1 MKTKTLISILNWNGA
16 DKTEGCLRSL
26 GDAGYLSR
34 GDVKVVVTD
43 NASALEDLELLRR
56 LTGVFKFSLVENSV
70 NVGFASGHNAVIRCA
85 RDEGFSFVWLL
96 NNDATVIPGALEAL
110 LDLMVRDAKCAC
122 AAPLL
127 IDSVTDEVYF
137 SGATH
142 SWTSLMP
149 TWLPTG
155 RFESVGATDPKE
167 VWSVGTANLLRLSAL
182 DAVGLMEDSYFA
194 YFEDD
199 ELGERILQSGWQT
212 RFAPEAR
219 VKHDMPDA
227 SAGKRRPFFYYLW
240 FRNQMRF
247 FHRYAP
253 SHGVRWTRLRLLA
266 RCVDSAGSLAK
277 AGYLDQANAAL
288 LGACD
293 ALRGIGGAPVLGRK
307 LPKWFTLVCY
317 ALQLLN
323 ALHGVRLRER

>member
-16 DKTEGCLRSL
+16 DKTEECLRSL
-26 GDAGYLSR
+26 RDAGYMSR
-34 GDVKVVVTD
+34 EDVKVVVTD
-43 NASALEDLELLRR
+43 NASALEDLERLRR
-56 LTGVFKFSLVENSV
+56 LTSAFDFSLVENGV
-70 NVGFASGHNAVIRCA
+70 NIGFAPGHNVVLRAA
-85 RDEGFSFVWLL
+85 KAEGFAFVWLL
-96 NNDATVIPGALEAL
+96 NNDASVLPGSLEAL
-110 LDLMVRDAKCAC
+110 LDLMAREAKCAC

-137 SGATH
+137 TGATH

-149 TWLPTG
+149 IWLPTD
-155 RFESVGATDPKE
+155 RFDSADATDPKD

-182 DAVGLMEDSYFA
+182 DTVGLMEDRYFA

-199 ELGERILQSGWQT
+199 EFGERILQSGWQT

-240 FRNQMRF
+240 FRNQMCF

-253 SHGVRWTRLRLLA
+253 LHGVRWTRLRLLA
-266 RCVDSAGSLAK
+266 RCVDSAGSLAQ
-277 AGYLDQANAAL
+277 AGCLDQANAAL

-317 ALQLLN
+317 VLQLLN
-323 ALHGVRLRER
+323 ALHVARLRGR